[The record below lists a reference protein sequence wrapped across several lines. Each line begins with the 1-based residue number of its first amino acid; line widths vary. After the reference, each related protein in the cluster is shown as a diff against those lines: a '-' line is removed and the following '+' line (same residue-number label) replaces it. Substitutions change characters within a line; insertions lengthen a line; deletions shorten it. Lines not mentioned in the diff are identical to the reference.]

1 MFFPH
6 RVDDEI
12 VLTLFS
18 PPDAEEFYALV
29 DQNREHLGRWFTW
42 VNRYESISDSIDFAT
57 GNLQRMAEMSAMGC
71 LIWYRGHL
79 AGWVVRNVSSIL
91 RHLLREIKEVF
102 PALHP
107 VFLVC

>member
-79 AGWVVRNVSSIL
+79 AGWVVG
-91 RHLLREIKEVF
+91 IK
-102 PALHP
+102 
-107 VFLVC
+107 